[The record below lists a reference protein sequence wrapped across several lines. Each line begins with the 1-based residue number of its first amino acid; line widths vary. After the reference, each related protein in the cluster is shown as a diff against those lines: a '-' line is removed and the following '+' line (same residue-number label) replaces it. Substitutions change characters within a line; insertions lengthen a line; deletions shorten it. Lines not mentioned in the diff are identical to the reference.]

1 MYKNIFSLIS
11 GLVFGIG
18 LTIGGMTNPAKV
30 LAFLNITEN
39 WDPSV
44 IFVMGGAIA
53 FVFPSFYLLK
63 NKEKPYFS
71 SSFQI
76 PKSKNIDQ
84 KLILGSSFF
93 GVGWGMIGLCPG
105 PAISSI
111 AFFQPVSIVFIIS
124 MISGFYLTKFFKI

>member
-30 LAFLNITEN
+30 IAFLNITNN
-39 WDPSV
+39 WDPSL

-53 FVFPSFYLLK
+53 FVLPSFYLLK
-63 NKEKPYFS
+63 NKEKPIFA

-76 PKSKNIDQ
+76 PSSKNINQ
-84 KLILGSSFF
+84 KLIFGSSMF
-93 GVGWGMIGLCPG
+93 GIGWGMSGLCPG

-111 AFFQPVSIVFIIS
+111 AFLNISSFAFVIS
-124 MISGFYLTKFFKI
+124 MFFGLYIASFIKL

>member
-30 LAFLNITEN
+30 IAFLNITNN
-39 WDPSV
+39 WDPSLM
-44 IFVMGGAIA
+44 FVMGGAIA
-53 FVFPSFYLLK
+53 FVLPSFYLLK
-63 NKEKPYFS
+63 NKEKPIFA

-76 PKSKNIDQ
+76 PSSKNINQ
-84 KLILGSSFF
+84 KLIFGSSMF
-93 GVGWGMIGLCPG
+93 GIGWGLIGLCPG

-111 AFFQPVSIVFIIS
+111 AFLQPLSILFIIS
-124 MISGFYLTKFFKI
+124 MMSGFYLTKFINI

>member
-11 GLVFGIG
+11 GLFFGIG

-30 LAFLNITEN
+30 IAFLNITDN
-39 WDPSV
+39 WDPSL

-53 FVFPSFYLLK
+53 FVLPSFYLLK
-63 NKEKPYFS
+63 NNEKPYFS

-76 PKSKNIDQ
+76 PKSKNIDK

-93 GVGWGMIGLCPG
+93 GIGWGMIGLCPG

-111 AFFQPVSIVFIIS
+111 AFFQPLSILFIIS